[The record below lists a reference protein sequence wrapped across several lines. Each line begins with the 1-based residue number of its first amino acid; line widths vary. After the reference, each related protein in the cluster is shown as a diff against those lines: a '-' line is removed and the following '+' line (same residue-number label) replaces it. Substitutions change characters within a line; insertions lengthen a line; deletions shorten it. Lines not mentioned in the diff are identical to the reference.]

1 MKSSV
6 SDLVN
11 HHSVTTGSVAIVV
24 REIKSRIDDLMSDVS
39 TASPSSSS
47 PTASSPTTSD
57 PVATTITQQQQQQQ
71 TVNRLLS
78 GLRTIRNIINRSAL
92 NQLVIADRQSRQQQ
106 QQPHQQ
112 HQYKHS
118 SSTSHSPQPNHQT
131 TQQLSNKVMINN
143 STTVNAVKKSIEIV
157 VNRLRED
164 VSPSSAAASSNDAS
178 SHNDHEV
185 RFVANREFLL
195 IK

>member
-1 MKSSV
+1 MKSSA

-106 QQPHQQ
+106 QQQ

>member
-1 MKSSV
+1 MKSSA

-11 HHSVTTGSVAIVV
+11 HHHSVTTGSVAIVV

-106 QQPHQQ
+106 QHQ

-131 TQQLSNKVMINN
+131 TQQLPNKVMINN
-143 STTVNAVKKSIEIV
+143 STTANAVKKSIEIV

-164 VSPSSAAASSNDAS
+164 VSPSSAAAASSNDAS

-185 RFVANREFLL
+185 RFLANRKFLL
-195 IK
+195 RK